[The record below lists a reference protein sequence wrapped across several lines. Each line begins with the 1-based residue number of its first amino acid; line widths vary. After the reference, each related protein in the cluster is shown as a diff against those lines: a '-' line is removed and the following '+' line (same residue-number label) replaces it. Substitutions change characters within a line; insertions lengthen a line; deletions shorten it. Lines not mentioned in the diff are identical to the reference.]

1 MNKILKYV
9 LLGSVILALIS
20 TVSYCSAPF
29 DTEVAQNV
37 DIRKTV
43 SGEGFI
49 LRNETVVMP
58 TSKGAFEPAVQDGVR
73 VARGSSLGV
82 VISGNYDE
90 KLVAE
95 LKEVTERIEEIE
107 KSNNFADIYSSD
119 EARIFSALKD
129 LSSSIRTNVREEDY
143 LLATENATQLNVLL
157 QKKDSSENQGAGENL
172 LLQLQQKKYE
182 LEQQLGGVRVNVV
195 SPASGHFY
203 SNLDGLE
210 MKIKEGELLL
220 LTPTSVSKYSEKLN
234 SYSYDPQYAGKI
246 TDTYAWYLAAV
257 LPEEKAQNL
266 TVGNTV
272 TLSVDDAP
280 AVKATVMAINSDE
293 TNRYAVLLKSTH
305 DAKDVFEKRAVT
317 FEICYEEYSGLYV
330 PSAAIRVVDG
340 VTGVYILNQNETV
353 SFRCVDIILKE
364 KDYYIV
370 RSKYTPPEG
379 VKFSPLKLY
388 DDILVNPEVAS
399 EDELKE

>member
-9 LLGSVILALIS
+9 LLGSLILALLS

-49 LRNETVVMP
+49 LRNETVVTP
-58 TSKGAFEPAVQDGVR
+58 SSKGAFESSVQDGVR
-73 VARGSSLGV
+73 VAKGSSLGV
-82 VISGNYDE
+82 IISGNYDE
-90 KLVAE
+90 ALISE

-107 KSNNFADIYSSD
+107 KSNSFADIYSSD

-129 LSSSIRTNVREEDY
+129 LSSSIRTNVRDEDY
-143 LLATENATQLNVLL
+143 LAATENALQLSTLL
-157 QKKDSSENQGAGENL
+157 EKKDSSEKQSAGDDL
-172 LLQLQQKKYE
+172 LLKLKQQKYE
-182 LEQQLGGVRVNVV
+182 LEQQLGGVRENVA
-195 SPASGHFY
+195 SPASGQFY

-210 MKIKEGELLL
+210 MKIKEEELIS
-220 LTPTSVSKYSEKLN
+220 LTPTTISEYSEKLKTH
-234 SYSYDPQYAGKI
+234 SYDPQFAGKI
-246 TDTYAWYLAAV
+246 TDTYTWYLAAL
-257 LPEEKAQNL
+257 LPKEQAQSL
-266 TVGNTV
+266 TVSNTV
-272 TLSVDDAP
+272 TLSVDDATP
-280 AVKATVMAINSDE
+280 VKATVLAINSDE
-293 TNRYAVLLKSTH
+293 TGRYAVLLKSTH
-305 DAKDVFEKRAVT
+305 DVKDVFEKRAVS

-353 SFRCVDIILKE
+353 SFRCVDILLQE

>member
-43 SGEGFI
+43 SGEGYI
-49 LRNETVVMP
+49 LRNETVVTP

-90 KLVAE
+90 KLVTE

-210 MKIKEGELLL
+210 MKIKEEELLL
-220 LTPTSVSKYSEKLN
+220 LTPTSVSKYSEKLK

-272 TLSVDDAP
+272 TLSVDDASG
-280 AVKATVMAINSDE
+280 VKATVMAINSDE

-305 DAKDVFEKRAVT
+305 DVKDVFEKRAVT